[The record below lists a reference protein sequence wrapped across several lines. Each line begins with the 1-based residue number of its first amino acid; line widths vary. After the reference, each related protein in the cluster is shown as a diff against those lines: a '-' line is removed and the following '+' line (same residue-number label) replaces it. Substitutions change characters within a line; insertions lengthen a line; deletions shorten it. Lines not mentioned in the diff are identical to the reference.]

1 MEWRTKILDSVSTI
15 SFPFQEEY
23 ETQKKQTLVYSFL
36 RLDQSVMLSSEGTNM
51 VFKSYQSQVEL
62 LLQNYVHA
70 DPVILCTSVISGIF
84 ACKLIYDLSQLMSPG
99 YFKSYSSLAKSK
111 QIEWNNRAISTS
123 HAIFI
128 ATMSLYLTLCS
139 DLYSDDQLRGPI
151 TLRSS
156 KLSTSALGVSVGYFI
171 TDLGMIL
178 WFYSSLEG
186 MEYVIHHLL
195 SLTGVTYAML
205 TGEAQVYTFMVLI
218 SEATT
223 PVINLRWYL
232 DEAGMKRSRAYII
245 NGVVM
250 FLAWLVARILLFVYL
265 FYHAYL
271 HYNQVK
277 QMYLFGRVLVL
288 VAPSVLTVMNLIW
301 FWKIFEGLKKTLAK
315 RH

>member
-1 MEWRTKILDSVSTI
+1 MRNKEHIIDGKSRLLEQRDI
-15 SFPFQEEY
+15 FPL
-23 ETQKKQTLVYSFL
+23 KQ
-36 RLDQSVMLSSEGTNM
+36 DHSVMLSSEGTNM
-51 VFKSYQSQVEL
+51 VFKSYQSQVEM

-70 DPVILCTSVISGIF
+70 DPFILCASVISSIF
-84 ACKLIYDLSQLMSPG
+84 ACKMIYDLSQLISPV

-111 QIEWNNRAISTS
+111 QIEWNNRAISTF
-123 HAIFI
+123 HAVFI
-128 ATMSLYLTLCS
+128 ATMSLYLILCS
-139 DLYSDDQLRGPI
+139 DLYSDNQLRGPI

-178 WFYSSLEG
+178 WFYPSLGG

-195 SLTGVTYAML
+195 SMTGVTYAML

-223 PVINLRWYL
+223 PSINLRWYL
-232 DEAGMKRSRAYII
+232 DETGMKRSRAYTI
-245 NGVVM
+245 NGIVM

-271 HYNQVK
+271 HYNQVE
-277 QMYLFGRVLVL
+277 QMHVFGRRLALVI
-288 VAPSVLTVMNLIW
+288 PSALTVMNLIW
-301 FWKIFEGLKKTLAK
+301 FWKILKGLKKTLAK